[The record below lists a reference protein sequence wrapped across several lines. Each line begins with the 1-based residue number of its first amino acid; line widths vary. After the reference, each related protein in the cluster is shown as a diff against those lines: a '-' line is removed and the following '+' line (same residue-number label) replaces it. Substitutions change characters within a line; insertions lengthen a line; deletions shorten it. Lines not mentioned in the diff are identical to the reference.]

1 MEKQIIKLSL
11 DKKAF
16 SNKISMLRNN
26 AGYTQE
32 QVAEKLDFSIDMLK
46 KLEQGT
52 ASPTAERLL
61 QFAALYDVDIDYL
74 VGRSDP
80 KSKAQQTAANYT
92 GLSEAAVSFLRSLD
106 QRQQDALSA
115 LLVHEAEASAMLKDV
130 ATLSDSSERLQKI
143 TSTHFGHVINKIPH
157 TRKEY
162 TDTSQAQRFETTRNI
177 NFRVMASKK
186 FDRLIE
192 TAFPEITF

>member
-1 MEKQIIKLSL
+1 MDKQIIKLSL

-26 AGYTQE
+26 SGYTQE
-32 QVAEKLDFSIDMLK
+32 RVAEKLDFSIDLLK
-46 KLEQGT
+46 KLEQGKT
-52 ASPTAERLL
+52 SPTAERLL

-74 VGRSDP
+74 LGRSDL

-106 QRQQDALSA
+106 QRQQDVLSA

-130 ATLSDSSERLQKI
+130 ATLSDSSERLQK
-143 TSTHFGHVINKIPH
+143 TLSTHLGHVTGKVPH

-162 TDTSQAQRFETTRNI
+162 TDTAQAQKLETANNI
-177 NFRVMASKK
+177 NSRVMASKK

-192 TAFPEITF
+192 AAFPEITF